1 MKHLKDYAK
10 ALLRVAIALLNY
22 SINER
27 PFNLFDDIVNLELLN
42 KPPLQ
47 LVLALSSLDLI
58 QQGVNDGSHQ
68 VYLFEHSLFIVL
80 GLIDQNLPQV
90 KGTQR
95 LHFHSMK
102 HLVFYNPQ
110 MFVVVG
116 LGMVRDF
123 KIL

>member
-1 MKHLKDYAK
+1 MNHLKDDAK
-10 ALLRVAIALLNY
+10 ALLWVAVALLNY

-27 PFNLFDDIVNLELLN
+27 PFNLFYDIVDLELLN

-58 QQGVNDGSHQ
+58 QHWVNNGSHQ

-102 HLVFYNPQ
+102 HLVFYNP
-110 MFVVVG
+110 
-116 LGMVRDF
+116 
-123 KIL
+123 